1 MENVKQIKTLNEL
14 RAEILKETAM
24 EGVKPYSD
32 NLVSILLRR
41 VAEDFGSAE
50 AMSGSLYGGGTYGS
64 FLEFILIYMNS

>member
-24 EGVKPYSD
+24 VDVKPYSD

-41 VAEDFGSAE
+41 VVEDFGSDE
-50 AMSGSLYGGGTYGS
+50 ANAIILEYGLDKMGWEVKG
-64 FLEFILIYMNS
+64 I